1 MRVVLSIAV
10 WYFDGRMKF
19 VVWFVLC
26 VVLFHTF
33 AGERGIAILNAR
45 RDATRLAAG
54 IASLRSENARL
65 RTEVQAL
72 RDDPAAIE
80 RVARETLGLARA
92 EEVVVMRER

>member
-1 MRVVLSIAV
+1 
-10 WYFDGRMKF
+10 MKF
-19 VVWFVLC
+19 VVAFGLC
-26 VVLFHTF
+26 VILFHTF
-33 AGERGIAILNAR
+33 AGERGVAILNAR
-45 RDATRLAAG
+45 RDAMRLAAE

-92 EEVVVMRER
+92 DELVVTRAR